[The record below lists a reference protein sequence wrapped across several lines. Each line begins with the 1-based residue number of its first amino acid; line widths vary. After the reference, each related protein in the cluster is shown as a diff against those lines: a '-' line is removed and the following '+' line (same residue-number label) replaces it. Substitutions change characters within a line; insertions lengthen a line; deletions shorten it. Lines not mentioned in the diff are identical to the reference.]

1 MNNLD
6 QLFDTLD
13 NQTENA
19 RLDERDSIEDLVRQ
33 VFGNDI
39 TITYRED

>member
-1 MNNLD
+1 MTDYNL
-6 QLFDTLD
+6 LFDTLD
-13 NQTENA
+13 SQTENA